1 MTVVAADT
9 AELVRRAAGGD
20 RDAWTELVDAYA
32 GMIFSIARSHRL
44 NDADAT
50 DVSQTTWL
58 RLVEHIDRINDPSR
72 VGAWLATTA
81 RRESLR
87 VIGISARQRPT
98 GEDTDLEP
106 RIRTDEDLDAA
117 LLAAERDSRVQ
128 AALAQLPPRCATMLL
143 LLTGDDAISYQE
155 LSERMNMPIGSIG
168 PTRMRCLERLRRLM
182 DESGY
187 TFDGQSDRQS
197 DRHRDRQREAR
208 T

>member
-1 MTVVAADT
+1 MTVVAADP

-44 NDADAT
+44 GDADAT

-58 RLVEHIDRINDPSR
+58 RLVENIERINDPSR

-87 VIGISARQRPT
+87 VIGVSARQVPT
-98 GEDTDLEP
+98 GEDGDLEP
-106 RIRTDEDLDAA
+106 RVRTDEDLDAA
-117 LLAAERDSRVQ
+117 LLAAERDTRVQ

-143 LLTGDDAISYQE
+143 LLTGADAISYQE
-155 LSERMNMPIGSIG
+155 LSERLNMPIGSIG
-168 PTRMRCLERLRRLM
+168 PTRARALQKLRLILEEM
-182 DESGY
+182 DA
-187 TFDGQSDRQS
+187 QDRQMD
-197 DRHRDRQREAR
+197 DRVRASI
-208 T
+208 

>member
-1 MTVVAADT
+1 VTVVAADP

-20 RDAWTELVDAYA
+20 RDAWNELVDAYA

-44 NDADAT
+44 NDADST

-58 RLVEHIDRINDPSR
+58 RLIENIERINDPSR

-87 VIGISARQRPT
+87 VIGVSARQMPT
-98 GEDTDLEP
+98 GETSDLEP
-106 RIRTDEDLDAA
+106 RVRTDEELDAR

-128 AALAQLPPRCATMLL
+128 AALAQLPTRCATMLM

-155 LSERMNMPIGSIG
+155 LSERLGMPIGSIG
-168 PTRMRCLERLRRLM
+168 PTRARALQKLRLILAEM
-182 DESGY
+182 DA
-187 TFDGQSDRQS
+187 QDRQTDS
-197 DRHRDRQREAR
+197 PVRASI
-208 T
+208 

>member
-1 MTVVAADT
+1 VTVVAADP

-20 RDAWTELVDAYA
+20 REAWTELVDAYA

-58 RLVEHIDRINDPSR
+58 RLIEHIDRINDPSR

-87 VIGISARQRPT
+87 VIGISARQMPT

-106 RIRTDEDLDAA
+106 RIRTDEELDAA

-128 AALAQLPPRCATMLL
+128 AALAQLPARCATMLL
-143 LLTGDDAISYQE
+143 LLTGDDAMSYQE
-155 LSERMNMPIGSIG
+155 LSERLGMPIGSIG
-168 PTRMRCLERLRRLM
+168 PTRARALQKLRVILEEMDAEDRRT
-182 DESGY
+182 D
-187 TFDGQSDRQS
+187 DRVQAS
-197 DRHRDRQREAR
+197 I
-208 T
+208 